1 VAIHDGSPASSSTA
15 PLTAIP
21 ISTDQHERAWT
32 VHLFFSYVG
41 NQTGSRNAQYK
52 IRPHLP
58 LERAKEFK
66 HEPKRLEFAQD
77 KYLAASTKYT
87 PKYESPASLRLAT
100 RVSRA
105 HHAADSSQTSLS
117 TKRHCTLASSCA
129 RIRARARSS
138 RPRTPLASI

>member
-1 VAIHDGSPASSSTA
+1 M
-15 PLTAIP
+15 
-21 ISTDQHERAWT
+21 T
-32 VHLFFSYVG
+32 VRRQAAQLHRSLPFPSRQTNMRELGPFHLFFSYVG
-41 NQTGSRNAQYK
+41 NRTGSRNAQYK

-77 KYLAASTKYT
+77 KYWAASTKYT